1 MVIKISKHFINN
13 LSTFKTLNKL
23 NIYEKLKLINKS
35 YNLFKKLYI
44 GLKMLIKA
52 TFYKVNLKS
61 LKLLNMI

>member
-1 MVIKISKHFINN
+1 MVIKFSKHFINFLLT
-13 LSTFKTLNKL
+13 LSSLYSL

>member
-1 MVIKISKHFINN
+1 MVIKFSKHFINFLLT
-13 LSTFKTLNKL
+13 LSSLYSL

-52 TFYKVNLKS
+52 MFYKVNLKS

>member
-1 MVIKISKHFINN
+1 MIKFNKHFIHS
-13 LSTFKTLNKL
+13 LSTLNHLNLL